1 MPLQAI
7 ILAAGSSRRF
17 PGNKLLQQLPG
28 QTCLLDKSYRLAS
41 HLTSEVLLVINDDP
55 RLAAYCQ
62 AQAYPFIINIQAHT
76 GMASSI
82 VTGVSA
88 SPEAEGW
95 AIFLAD
101 MPGIKSTTV
110 ALLADSWSGHAI
122 TVPTWQDKT
131 GHPVIFSHSCYR
143 QLLLLQGDRGAR
155 SLLQHHPDV
164 HRVKTDDAGVCLDID
179 TEKDWQ
185 AYLQQ

>member
-62 AQAYPFIINIQAHT
+62 AQAYPFIINTQAHT

-82 VTGVSA
+82 VTGISA

-101 MPGIKSTTV
+101 MPGIKSTTGFFHT
-110 ALLADSWSGHAI
+110 AA
-122 TVPTWQDKT
+122 T
-131 GHPVIFSHSCYR
+131 GNCCCCRATAVRVVCYSSI
-143 QLLLLQGDRGAR
+143 L
-155 SLLQHHPDV
+155 
-164 HRVKTDDAGVCLDID
+164 TCI
-179 TEKDWQ
+179 E
-185 AYLQQ
+185 